1 MTRSLRRERQCRGM
15 RLNCINPADAHRA
28 LRLISQSPESPA
40 KMSFTITRKLEQLPS
55 YSMLCKLAGQN
66 HICVTGNEHAGSFS
80 SRGVEG
86 NYKFGED
93 CIRVT
98 FGGRG
103 VTGEFSCES
112 GRAAVTITDKP
123 FWLPEVFL
131 KQKITEWLD
140 TLDNKLAGQGSA

>member
-1 MTRSLRRERQCRGM
+1 
-15 RLNCINPADAHRA
+15 
-28 LRLISQSPESPA
+28 
-40 KMSFTITRKLEQLPS
+40 
-55 YSMLCKLAGQN
+55 MLCQLAGQN

-123 FWLPEVFL
+123 FWLPEMLL

-140 TLDNKLAGQGSA
+140 TLDNKLAGQGST